1 MGIRG
6 HLLLPSVV
14 AMSSSAYPSTPSP
27 SPSARLHHLDA
38 LRAGALLLGVVLHT
52 VLGFIPGAAWL
63 FQDTRSAWWALP
75 VMVAIHLFR
84 MILFMMLAG
93 YFGRMVLM
101 RRGTGAYVR
110 DRLLRIGAPL
120 IAFWPLAVLS
130 LPVVI
135 VADSALRDR
144 PLPAAVQGGADG
156 GGAGL
161 LDLLTPGQLWFL
173 LLLLEII
180 LVAVLVRAVLV
191 RVLGTERAG
200 RAAGAIGRVLSHPA
214 GLLLAALPY
223 AVGLLAQGTDIG
235 GIQEPTTLMPVAGA
249 SIAYGGAFAVGWFL
263 HAEDGALERMAR
275 GWPLALALAVLCT
288 ALLLVGG
295 SGTPGSLALTI
306 VLVPLAGWAWVRGLL
321 GLAGRAMDREVFAI
335 RYLADASYWIYLLHL
350 PIVVALGLA
359 MAELPLPPLVK
370 VAANLLVT
378 TAILVLAYDA
388 IVRGTWIGRWLNGHR
403 RPRAI
408 LPLLRRSGR
417 RGTGSET
424 RDGAPSGA
432 RRPLIP

>member
-1 MGIRG
+1 M
-6 HLLLPSVV
+6 
-14 AMSSSAYPSTPSP
+14 ASSAHPSTSPSP
-27 SPSARLHHLDA
+27 TTDTGPRAPSARLHHLDA

-52 VLGFIPGAAWL
+52 VLGFVPGAAWL
-63 FQDTRSAWWALP
+63 FQDTRTAWWALP
-75 VMVAIHLFR
+75 VMVVIHLFR

-120 IAFWPLAVLS
+120 LAFWPLAVLS

-135 VADSALRDR
+135 VGGSALLGR
-144 PLPAAVQGGADG
+144 PLPGPVQGGADG
-156 GGAGL
+156 GGAQGGAEGGAPGL

-180 LVAVLVRAVLV
+180 LVVVLVRALLV
-191 RVLGTERAG
+191 KVLGSERAG
-200 RAAGAIGRVLSHPA
+200 RTARMIGRVLSSPA

-223 AVGLLAQGTDIG
+223 AAGLVAQGTIMG
-235 GIQEPTTLMPVAGA
+235 GIQEPTTLIPVPGA
-249 SIAYGGAFAVGWFL
+249 TLAYGGAFLVGWFL
-263 HAEDGALERMAR
+263 QAETGSLERMAR
-275 GWPLALALAVLCT
+275 GWPLCLALA
-288 ALLLVGG
+288 ALLSALILVDG
-295 SGTPGSLALTI
+295 SGASDSSTLTL

-370 VAANLLVT
+370 VALNLLLT
-378 TAILVLAYDA
+378 TGILVLAYDLM
-388 IVRGTWIGRWLNGHR
+388 VRSTWIGRWLNGHR
-403 RPRAI
+403 RPRAL
-408 LPLLRRSGR
+408 LPATRR
-417 RGTGSET
+417 
-424 RDGAPSGA
+424 AA
-432 RRPLIP
+432 RRPITP